1 MSRVHGQAWSSHTL
15 VGLYDDYITI
25 GFVPSVNPYLPIDKQ
40 TTQWN
45 VRSTHSIKFDE
56 SSPPRSRSRTSLLP
70 YMCRRHRHVS
80 TEWRRVVRNALTPPT
95 RRRAAAAAR
104 RPASLMERKKEG
116 KKGPSGQERRK
127 PSLNLYDSGL
137 VQLAMK
143 ANAGYLTSAVLCS
156 SPSVIGRRLCK
167 LSL

>member
-1 MSRVHGQAWSSHTL
+1 M
-15 VGLYDDYITI
+15 
-25 GFVPSVNPYLPIDKQ
+25 
-40 TTQWN
+40 
-45 VRSTHSIKFDE
+45 
-56 SSPPRSRSRTSLLP
+56 SPPPPCIDRVAAGGAAGGAQ
-70 YMCRRHRHVS
+70 CRRDAADA
-80 TEWRRVVRNALTPPT
+80 E
-95 RRRAAAAAR
+95 RAAAAAR

-156 SPSVIGRRLCK
+156 SPSEICRRLCK
-167 LSL
+167 LSH

>member
-1 MSRVHGQAWSSHTL
+1 MTTL
-15 VGLYDDYITI
+15 LLASYRLSI
-25 GFVPSVNPYLPIDKQ
+25 PIY
-40 TTQWN
+40 
-45 VRSTHSIKFDE
+45 RSTNKRPNGMSGA
-56 SSPPRSRSRTSLLP
+56 PTRSNLMKAHHLALEVALAYCHICVAATAMYRPSGGGWCAMP
-70 YMCRRHRHVS
+70 
-80 TEWRRVVRNALTPPT
+80 WRRQRGGSG
-95 RRRAAAAAR
+95 AAR

-156 SPSVIGRRLCK
+156 SPSEICRRLCK
-167 LSL
+167 FSH

>member
-1 MSRVHGQAWSSHTL
+1 M
-15 VGLYDDYITI
+15 
-25 GFVPSVNPYLPIDKQ
+25 
-40 TTQWN
+40 
-45 VRSTHSIKFDE
+45 
-56 SSPPRSRSRTSLLP
+56 SPPP
-70 YMCRRHRHVS
+70 PCID
-80 TEWRRVVRNALTPPT
+80 RVAAGGAQCLDATD
-95 RRRAAAAAR
+95 AAAATAAR

-156 SPSVIGRRLCK
+156 SPSEICRRLCK
-167 LSL
+167 LIQEVKASI